1 MRVEAAKLLRTGP
14 IKQNTPTAAIRIPKN
29 LRHDPLSVPNAIPST
44 RVETGMVVLIKVAL
58 MAVVKDKPLTKRN
71 WFRTK
76 PSALETISK
85 GQSALAIGRRF
96 RVKADRITSS
106 TVAPATRKPT
116 RATAG
121 TVRKAIL
128 PTTGQV
134 ANRN

>member
-1 MRVEAAKLLRTGP
+1 
-14 IKQNTPTAAIRIPKN
+14 
-29 LRHDPLSVPNAIPST
+29 
-44 RVETGMVVLIKVAL
+44 MVVLIKVAL

-96 RVKADRITSS
+96 RVKADRITNS

-121 TVRKAIL
+121 PVRKAIL